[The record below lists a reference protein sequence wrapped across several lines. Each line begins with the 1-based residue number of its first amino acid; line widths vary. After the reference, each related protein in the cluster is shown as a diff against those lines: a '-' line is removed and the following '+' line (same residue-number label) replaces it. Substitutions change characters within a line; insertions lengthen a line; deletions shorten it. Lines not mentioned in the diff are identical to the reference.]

1 MIVEGFEYDLDTM
14 ELWELRSVQWKIHRE
29 IMRRYYDND
38 KNRAALI
45 DAHNELETEIFIRM
59 DKEDKEFYS

>member
-1 MIVEGFEYDLDTM
+1 MEDFTYDLDTM

-29 IMRRYYDND
+29 IMRRYYAGV
-38 KNRAALI
+38 KERRALI

-59 DKEDKEFYS
+59 DKEDKEFYQ